1 MEYKDIMPL
10 GADTIEE
17 LVRKHP
23 KKVKELDKLE
33 LQELIRSN
41 HSLQKE
47 LSLKFK
53 IALFILILSVGFFAY
68 VQISSFNIGTVL
80 MLFSVLVIWISGSA
94 SYGIYNALKEV
105 KLLLPIEEKELEN
118 RS

>member
-1 MEYKDIMPL
+1 MEYKVIMPL

-47 LSLKFK
+47 LSLKFI
-53 IALFILILSVGFFAY
+53 IALFILILSVGLFAY
-68 VQISSFNIGTVL
+68 DRISSFNMGTVL
-80 MLFSVLVIWISGSA
+80 KLFSMLVIWISGSA
-94 SYGIYNALKEV
+94 SFGIYNGVKEV
-105 KLLLPIEEKELEN
+105 KLLLPIEEKELAN

>member
-47 LSLKFK
+47 LSLKF
-53 IALFILILSVGFFAY
+53 ILALFILILSVGFYAY
-68 VQISSFNIGTVL
+68 DQISSFNVGIVL
-80 MLFSVLVIWISGSA
+80 RLLSLLVIWISGSA
-94 SYGIYNALKEV
+94 SYGIYNAVKEV

>member
-1 MEYKDIMPL
+1 MEYDDIMPL

-23 KKVKELDKLE
+23 KKVKELDDLE
-33 LQELIRSN
+33 LQLLIQSN
-41 HSLQKE
+41 HYLKKE
-47 LSLKFK
+47 LSLKFI
-53 IALFILILSVGFFAY
+53 IALFILILSVGFYAY
-68 VQISSFNIGTVL
+68 DQISSFNVGIVL
-80 MLFSVLVIWISGSA
+80 RLLSLLVIWISGSV
-94 SYGIYNALKEV
+94 SFGIYNALKEV

>member
-23 KKVKELDKLE
+23 KKVKELDNLE
-33 LQELIRSN
+33 LQLLIQSN
-41 HSLQKE
+41 NYLKKE
-47 LSLKFK
+47 LSLKFI
-53 IALFILILSVGFFAY
+53 IALFILILSVGFYAY
-68 VQISSFNIGTVL
+68 DQISSFKVGIVL
-80 MLFSVLVIWISGSA
+80 RLLSLLVIWISGSV
-94 SYGIYNALKEV
+94 SFGIYNALKEV
-105 KLLLPIEEKELEN
+105 KILLPIEEKELEN